1 MSQGGARHQR
11 TYMTPQTH
19 APGLSIAFNPRT
31 SPTPNHRP
39 RRGRIYTPDELAEDM
54 GPVFID
60 DGVEQNTG
68 PMVRP
73 MTAVQRGAGS
83 R

>member
-1 MSQGGARHQR
+1 MRYKRA
-11 TYMTPQTH
+11 T
-19 APGLSIAFNPRT
+19 GLTDEETIRDQLLS
-31 SPTPNHRP
+31 SCSE
-39 RRGRIYTPDELAEDM
+39 ELAEDM

-73 MTAVQRGAGS
+73 MTAVQGRGTGS